1 MTLDIG
7 WTLPHAPLVS
17 ILRWEDGCVMYD
29 ALKTSTTLLS
39 PLAGDVVEKLR
50 EGAADTATLAALP
63 DAPDPESLAALLD
76 DLAAHGLIRRDD

>member
-1 MTLDIG
+1 MNLDSR

-63 DAPDPESLAALLD
+63 DVPDPESLAALLD